1 MRRRAYFLT
10 GFATG
15 YVLGAKAGRQR
26 YEQIMRAYRSFSSNP
41 KVQEASGKVQ
51 AQASDLLGTAKDKV
65 GEKVGEV
72 KHKVEERRS
81 DERDVPAGQ
90 TTWAG
95 NNGQAFS

>member
-26 YEQIMRAYRSFSSNP
+26 YEQIMRTYHSFTANP
-41 KVQEASGKVQ
+41 KVQEASAKAQ
-51 AQASDLLGTAKDKV
+51 AQATDLLGTAKDKV

-72 KHKVEERRS
+72 KHKVEERQN
-81 DERDVPAGQ
+81 RDDPASTP

-95 NNGQAFS
+95 SNGQAFS